1 MMTIDTIVGRA
12 DEALSS
18 RRVFG
23 EPVVK
28 NGITVIPVA
37 KIIGGAGG
45 GEGPT
50 PSSSAGE
57 PSDETAPTRQSVG
70 GGFGMAARPAG
81 VYVLQGERVRWIP
94 ALDVNRIIVGMQIV
108 AIVLLL
114 TVRSI
119 VRSRTV
125 RA

>member
-1 MMTIDTIVGRA
+1 MLNLETMVDRVEETLTA
-12 DEALSS
+12 

-37 KIIGGAGG
+37 RIMGGAGG

-50 PSSSAGE
+50 PTTPAGE
-57 PSDETAPTRQSVG
+57 AGTETKPVTSG
-70 GGFGMAARPAG
+70 GVGFGMAARPAG
-81 VYVLQGERVRWIP
+81 VYVVKEDSVRWVP
-94 ALDVNRIIVGMQIV
+94 AVDVNRVLFGMQVV

-114 TVRSI
+114 TIRSI
-119 VRSRTV
+119 VRARL
-125 RA
+125 AHA